1 MLNLVNPNCI
11 TRRSSSGPSDM
22 PNDRCDPFQLRYHY
36 VLSNLATFPR
46 RVAELSALVKRL
58 KEAKNRDP

>member
-46 RVAELSALVKRL
+46 RVGRVERSGK
-58 KEAKNRDP
+58 KTKGG